1 MDSQYLY
8 YVEQLL
14 SQQHLCSI
22 ATHHHEIQQEAKA
35 LINKYKPGKE
45 TYEFESLYGIQT
57 EQLIKLKEEGYPTKL
72 YFVYGK
78 EWYLLC
84 L

>member
-1 MDSQYLY
+1 M
-8 YVEQLL
+8 
-14 SQQHLCSI
+14 
-22 ATHHHEIQQEAKA
+22 KA

-78 EWYLLC
+78 EWYLYVCNRLAEYP
-84 L
+84 LNLFRALQDVMEEKA